1 MNTQKD
7 EDQYNYKPD
16 KDIIDITNIIKKS
29 ENYTSSK
36 ESDDISENQKTQLT
50 ENLYTSRR
58 NEIEKIKKNNTLNQ
72 SHPSEFDLYNFNNKE
87 ITLFSN
93 NQKWEYSTFDTE
105 ISKKLGSYNV
115 SSNIEEQPKITN
127 EKWSNADISRFS
139 KESNLEI
146 RNLIFRSVDFINYN
160 IANIEIITFFS
171 LKGESSFW
179 IFLHCNDNIFEKE
192 SSIIQ
197 ISKYEKS
204 QKAFISLGIVLGD
217 NFEYKVFTRQQ
228 LVSFNKE
235 VDKNKKK
242 EDLMEFKLIILDS
255 GEGDSR
261 IQIFVNQS
269 LIENSINCD
278 FFYPIFDNRRLFI
291 AGSGHQCSI
300 QSFDCKCLIKPK
312 FGKQYTTSNQNN
324 NIENNDCC
332 DIF

>member
-7 EDQYNYKPD
+7 EEQYNYKPD

-29 ENYTSSK
+29 ENYLSSK
-36 ESDDISENQKTQLT
+36 ESDEISENQKTQLT
-50 ENLYTSRR
+50 ENLYTYRR
-58 NEIEKIKKNNTLNQ
+58 NEIEKIKKNNILNQ
-72 SHPSEFDLYNFNNKE
+72 HYPSEFELYNFNNKE
-87 ITLFSN
+87 INLFSN
-93 NQKWEYSTFDTE
+93 NQKWEYATFDTE
-105 ISKKLGSYNV
+105 ISKNLGSYNI
-115 SSNIEEQPKITN
+115 SSNIEEQPKTN
-127 EKWSNADISRFS
+127 GKWSNADISRFS
-139 KESNLEI
+139 KESTLEI
-146 RNLIFRSVDFINYN
+146 RNLIFRSVELINYN
-160 IANIEIITFFS
+160 IANIEIITSFI
-171 LKGESSFW
+171 LKGESCFW

-228 LVSFNKE
+228 LVSFNKKNDE
-235 VDKNKKK
+235 NKKD

-255 GEGDSR
+255 GEGDSK

-278 FFYPIFDNRRLFI
+278 FFYPIFDNRRIFI

-312 FGKQYTTSNQNN
+312 FGKQYSSYNNDSN
-324 NIENNDCC
+324 IGNNDCC